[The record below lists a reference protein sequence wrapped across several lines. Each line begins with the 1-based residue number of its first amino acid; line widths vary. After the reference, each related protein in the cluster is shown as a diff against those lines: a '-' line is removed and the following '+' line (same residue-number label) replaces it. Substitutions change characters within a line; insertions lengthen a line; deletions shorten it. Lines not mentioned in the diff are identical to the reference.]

1 MDQSLPVKPFD
12 WVRMLFTHD
21 VPLSYFLEIAL
32 RTGIMFLFLIFVLK
46 LLSKRGVKQLSIF
59 ELAILIALGSATGD
73 PMFYDDVPILYGFV
87 VLIVVILLYRTIT
100 YFTGKSKIIEKFL
113 EGRPVC
119 LLRNGEI
126 VFDEYKRVGLPYDK
140 FFAELRMKSVDHL
153 GQVRKVYLETSGDLS
168 IYLFRNEC
176 VRSGLVIYP
185 ESLAAAVSRIEE
197 PGKYACSYC
206 GHVQN
211 LAHGRRNKCEICDHT
226 RWTMADS
233 SQRAPE

>member
-1 MDQSLPVKPFD
+1 MKEDVIPFD

-21 VPLSYFLEIAL
+21 VPLSYVFEIVL
-32 RTGIMFLFLIFVLK
+32 RTVIMFLFLIFVLK

-73 PMFYDDVPILYGFV
+73 PMFYEDVPILYGFV
-87 VLIVVILLYRTIT
+87 VLIVVILLYRAIT
-100 YFTGKSKIIEKFL
+100 YFTGKSKLMEKFL

-119 LLRNGEI
+119 LLRDGEI
-126 VFDEYKRVGLPYDK
+126 VFKEYERVGLPYDK

-168 IYLFRNEC
+168 IYLFNNEA
-176 VRSGLVIYP
+176 VKPGLVIYP
-185 ESLAAAVSRIEE
+185 ESLAASRSRIER
-197 PGKYACSYC
+197 PGKYACLYC

-211 LAHGRRNKCEICDHT
+211 LVIARRHKCEVCENL
-226 RWTMADS
+226 RWTEAGTAHRPS
-233 SQRAPE
+233 E